1 MALVKCKEC
10 GQQISTDA
18 KACPSC
24 GKKRTSSG
32 TMGCAVILLICLV
45 GFLVSLFTG
54 SGMQTGSTPIS
65 QSPREDAARGAC
77 LNYLQ
82 KNLHDPDGAKIGST
96 QEWYVESRADGTI
109 LVQPTAHVKN
119 HFGAYREGT
128 WNCVTKSEDGKVS
141 IQEFKQIKP

>member
-45 GFLVSLFTG
+45 GFIVSLFTG
-54 SGMQTGSTPIS
+54 FGTQTDNTPPIS
-65 QSPREDAARGAC
+65 RSPREDAARGAC
-77 LNYLQ
+77 LNYLRE
-82 KNLHDPDGAKIGST
+82 NLHDPDSAKFGST
-96 QEWYVESRADGTI
+96 QEWYVESRTDGTI
-109 LVQPTAHVKN
+109 LVQPTA
-119 HFGAYREGT
+119 GTYRKGM
-128 WNCVTKSEDGKVS
+128 WNCVTKAEDGKVF
-141 IQEFKQIKP
+141 IKEFKQIKP